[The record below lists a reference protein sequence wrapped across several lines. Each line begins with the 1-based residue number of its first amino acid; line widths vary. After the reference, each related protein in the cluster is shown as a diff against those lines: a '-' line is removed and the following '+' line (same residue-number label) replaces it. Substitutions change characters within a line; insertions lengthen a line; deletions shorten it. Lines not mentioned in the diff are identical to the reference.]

1 VPSGPTATP
10 RGFTRPLATVGQTA
24 PDAPGLADA
33 PLLLVA
39 SALPDGAVLGAAAD
53 ALGRGAIDALDG
65 LVVWDGA
72 AQAAATSAPQASVTS
87 PTRAP
92 MVKRDGLRDMS
103 NSYKVC
109 STVSPLA

>member
-1 VPSGPTATP
+1 MK
-10 RGFTRPLATVGQTA
+10 PLAIVGQTD
-24 PDAPGLADA
+24 PDAPGLANGPALALAVD
-33 PLLLVA
+33 
-39 SALPDGAVLGAAAD
+39 SAVPEGAALNAGVD
-53 ALGRGAIDALDG
+53 ELGRGALLPVDG